1 MSAITFPEIGTEG
14 HHGDKGKLIEY
25 LQRQFPDIYQTR
37 QSLAD
42 QTDTSE
48 NTIKYLVDYSKSL
61 LLNSDGAQTMRDYAL
76 DLGLSQ
82 YTIKWYTIDK
92 KHKTYEL
99 TIKARE

>member
-1 MSAITFPEIGTEG
+1 MQIYFVF
-14 HHGDKGKLIEY
+14 GDKGKLIEY
-25 LQRQFPDIYQTR
+25 LQRQFPDLYQPR

-48 NTIKYLVDYSKSL
+48 GTIKYLVDYSKQL

-82 YTIKWYTIDK
+82 YTIKWYTIDG
-92 KHKTYEL
+92 KHSKYEV
-99 TIKARE
+99 TVKAKEE